1 MSSPAAEPFLSLQT
15 QAARLLATT
24 TKTPP
29 QMQSI
34 SSRNLLKQLPW
45 VTLTSGTYRVN
56 RRLQIKVGRGRVSF
70 IQEGTDVRII
80 PQTLT
85 ELSALR
91 GYTDTS
97 VLERLAGLFTVRQV
111 TPGEILAEEGSPIR
125 EAFLV
130 AHGRI
135 ERLATGEYGTVDHH
149 GVITDG
155 DQVGDE
161 ALGSDNPTW
170 SATLRCSTAG
180 TIMVLNWD
188 TLLEFLDREEGL
200 RTHFAEFARRRALPQ
215 NRKGEAEIALS
226 AGHEGEAQIP
236 GSFVDYELS
245 PREYELS
252 VTQTIL
258 RIHTRVADL
267 YNDPMNQVE
276 QQLRLTIEEIRET
289 QEHELVHNPDFGLL
303 HNTSYDQRISTRTGP
318 PTPDD
323 MDDLLSMRRSTDAFF
338 AHPKAIASFL
348 RECNRRGLAVDGTSL
363 EDGSKALAW
372 RGIPIFPLGKIGITE
387 HNTTSIIAMRRGDDR
402 QGVVGLRPA
411 ELPDQVQPGL
421 NVRFMGI
428 TDQAILR
435 YLVTS
440 YYSVAPLV
448 PDAVGLLEHV
458 AIGKE
463 ESA

>member
-1 MSSPAAEPFLSLQT
+1 MSSPAAEQFSSLQT
-15 QAARLLATT
+15 RAARLLATT

-34 SSRNLLKQLPW
+34 SSRNLLRQLPW
-45 VTLTSGTYRVN
+45 LTVSSGTYRVN

-70 IQEGTDVRII
+70 VQEGTDVRII
-80 PQTLT
+80 PETLT
-85 ELSALR
+85 ELAALR
-91 GYTDTS
+91 GYTDVD
-97 VLERLAGLFTVRQV
+97 VLTRLAGMFTVRQV
-111 TPGEILAEEGSPIR
+111 TPGEVLAAEGSPIR
-125 EAFLV
+125 EVFVV
-130 AHGRI
+130 AHGRV
-135 ERLATGEYGTVDHH
+135 ERLATGEYGTVDHL

-155 DQVGDE
+155 DQLGDE
-161 ALGSDNPTW
+161 AVGVEDPTW
-170 SATLRCSTAG
+170 SATLRCATSG

-188 TLLEFLDREEGL
+188 ALRELLDTEDGL
-200 RTHFAEFARRRALPQ
+200 RAHLDDFARRRSLPQ
-215 NRKGEAEIALS
+215 NRRGEAEIALS
-226 AGHEGEAQIP
+226 AGHLGEARLP
-236 GSFVDYELS
+236 GSFVDYELG

-252 VTQTIL
+252 LTQTVL
-258 RIHTRVADL
+258 QVHTRVADL

-276 QQLRLTIEEIRET
+276 EQLRLTVEEIRET
-289 QEHELVHNPDFGLL
+289 QEHELLHNPDFGLL

-338 AHPKAIASFL
+338 AHPKAITAFL
-348 RECNRRGLAVDGTSL
+348 RECNRRGLAVDATTQ
-363 EDGSKALAW
+363 ENGSKALSW
-372 RGIPIFPLGKIGITE
+372 RGVPVYPLGKIGLSD
-387 HNTTSIIAMRRGDDR
+387 HNTTSIIAMRRGEER
-402 QGVVGLRPA
+402 QGVVGLQPA

-435 YLVTS
+435 YLVTA

-458 AIGKE
+458 EIGRAD
-463 ESA
+463 S

>member
-1 MSSPAAEPFLSLQT
+1 MSSPHAEQFSSLQT

-34 SSRNLLKQLPW
+34 SSRHLLRQLPW
-45 VTLTSGTYRVN
+45 LTVTSGTYRVN

-80 PQTLT
+80 PHTLT

-91 GYTDTS
+91 GYTDTD

-111 TPGEILAEEGSPIR
+111 TPGMTLAEEGSPIR
-125 EAFLV
+125 EVFV
-130 AHGRI
+130 IAHGRI
-135 ERLATGEYGTVDHH
+135 ERLVTGKYGTIEHH

-161 ALGSDNPTW
+161 AVGVDDPTW
-170 SATLRCSTAG
+170 SATLRCSTSG
-180 TIMVLNWD
+180 TVMVLNWNA
-188 TLLEFLDREEGL
+188 LLELLDSEESL
-200 RTHFAEFARRRALPQ
+200 RTHLEDFARRRVLPQ
-215 NRKGEAEIALS
+215 NRKGEAEIAIS
-226 AGHEGEAQIP
+226 AGHQGESLLP
-236 GSFVDYELS
+236 GSFVGYELS

-252 VTQTIL
+252 LTQTIL

-267 YNDPMNQVE
+267 YNDPMNQVAE
-276 QQLRLTIEEIRET
+276 QLRLTVEEIRET

-338 AHPKAIASFL
+338 AHPKAIAAFL
-348 RECNRRGLAVDGTSL
+348 RECNRRGLTVDATSL
-363 EDGSKALAW
+363 EDGSKALTW
-372 RGIPIFPLGKIGITE
+372 RGVPVFPLGKIGITDQ
-387 HNTTSIIAMRRGDDR
+387 NTTSIIAMRRGEDR
-402 QGVVGLRPA
+402 QGVVGLQPA
-411 ELPDQVQPGL
+411 ELPDQVQPGV

-435 YLVTS
+435 YLVTA

-448 PDAVGLLEHV
+448 PDAIGLLENV
-458 AIGKE
+458 EIGAAG
-463 ESA
+463 S

>member
-1 MSSPAAEPFLSLQT
+1 MSSPPAEQFLSLQT
-15 QAARLLATT
+15 QAARQLATT

-34 SSRNLLKQLPW
+34 SSRNLLRKLPW
-45 VTLTSGTYRVN
+45 ITVSSGTYRVN

-70 IQEGTDVRII
+70 VQEGTDVRII
-80 PQTLT
+80 PHTLT
-85 ELSALR
+85 ELPALR
-91 GYTDTS
+91 GYTDTG

-111 TPGEILAEEGSPIR
+111 TPGVILAEEGSPVR
-125 EAFLV
+125 EVFV
-130 AHGRI
+130 IAHGRI
-135 ERLATGEYGTVDHH
+135 ERLVTGKYGTIDHH

-161 ALGSDNPTW
+161 AVGVDDPTW
-170 SATLRCSTAG
+170 SATLRCSTSG
-180 TIMVLNWD
+180 TIMVLDWNA
-188 TLLEFLDREEGL
+188 LLELLDGEEGL
-200 RTHFAEFARRRALPQ
+200 RTHLEDFARRRLLPQ
-215 NRKGEAEIALS
+215 NRKGEAEIAIS
-226 AGHEGEAQIP
+226 AGHQGEPLLP

-252 VTQTIL
+252 LTQTIL

-267 YNDPMNQVE
+267 YNDPMNQFE
-276 QQLRLTIEEIRET
+276 EQLRLTVEEIREA
-289 QEHELVHNPDFGLL
+289 QEHELVHNPEFGLL
-303 HNTSYDQRISTRTGP
+303 YNTSYDQRISTRTGP

-338 AHPKAIASFL
+338 AHPKAIAAFL
-348 RECNRRGLAVDGTSL
+348 RECNRRGLTVEASSL
-363 EDGSKALAW
+363 GDGSKALVW
-372 RGIPIFPLGKIGITE
+372 RGVPVYPLGKIGITDQ
-387 HNTTSIIAMRRGDDR
+387 NTTSIIAMRRGEDR
-402 QGVVGLRPA
+402 QGVVGLQPA

-435 YLVTS
+435 YLVTA

-448 PDAVGLLEHV
+448 PDAIGLLENV
-458 AIGKE
+458 EIGGAG
-463 ESA
+463 S

>member
-1 MSSPAAEPFLSLQT
+1 MSSPDAEPFLSLQT

-34 SSRNLLKQLPW
+34 SSRNLLKRLPW
-45 VTLTSGTYRVN
+45 ITVSSGTYRVN
-56 RRLQIKVGRGRVSF
+56 RRLQVKVGRGRVSF
-70 IQEGTDVRII
+70 LQEGSDVRII
-80 PQTLT
+80 PHTLT

-91 GYTDTS
+91 GYNDTG

-111 TPGEILAEEGSPIR
+111 MQGDVLAEEGQPVR
-125 EAFLV
+125 EVFVV
-130 AHGRI
+130 AHGRV
-135 ERLATGEYGTVDHH
+135 ERLATGEYGTVDRL

-161 ALGSDNPTW
+161 AVGVDDPTW

-188 TLLEFLDREEGL
+188 SLLELLNGEEGL
-200 RTHFAEFARRRALPQ
+200 RTHLEEFARRRALPQ
-215 NRKGEAEIALS
+215 NRRGEAEIALS
-226 AGHEGEAQIP
+226 AGHEGEALVP
-236 GSFVDYELS
+236 GTFVDYELS

-252 VTQTIL
+252 LTQTIL

-276 QQLRLTIEEIRET
+276 QQLRLTVEEIRET
-289 QEHELVHNPDFGLL
+289 QERELLHNPDFGLL

-338 AHPKAIASFL
+338 AHPKAITGFL
-348 RECNRRGLAVDGTSL
+348 RECNRRGLAVDATTL
-363 EDGSKALAW
+363 EDGSKALSW
-372 RGIPIFPLGKIGITE
+372 RGVPVFPLGKIGISD
-387 HNTTSIIAMRRGDDR
+387 HNTTAIIAMRRGEDR
-402 QGVVGLRPA
+402 QGVVGLLPA
-411 ELPDQVQPGL
+411 ALPDETQPGL

-428 TDQAILR
+428 SDQAILR
-435 YLVTS
+435 YLVTA
-440 YYSVAPLV
+440 YYSVAPLI

-458 AIGKE
+458 EIGR
-463 ESA
+463 ES

>member
-1 MSSPAAEPFLSLQT
+1 LSLQT
-15 QAARLLATT
+15 KAARLLATT

-45 VTLTSGTYRVN
+45 ITVTSGTYRVN

-70 IQEGTDVRII
+70 LQEGTDVSII
-80 PQTLT
+80 PHTLT
-85 ELSALR
+85 ELAALR
-91 GYTDTS
+91 GYTDTG
-97 VLERLAGLFTVRQV
+97 VLERLAGLFTTRQV
-111 TPGEILAEEGSPIR
+111 TPGEILAGEGQPIR
-125 EAFLV
+125 EVFVV
-130 AHGRI
+130 AHGRV
-135 ERLATGEYGTVDHH
+135 ERLATGEYGTVDQLD
-149 GVITDG
+149 VITDG

-161 ALGSDNPTW
+161 AIGVDDPVW

-188 TLLEFLDREEGL
+188 VLLELLDREEGL
-200 RTHFAEFARRRALPQ
+200 RTHLEDFARRRTLPQ
-215 NRKGEAEIALS
+215 NRRGEAEIAIS
-226 AGHEGEAQIP
+226 AGHQGEALLP
-236 GSFVDYELS
+236 GAFVDYELS

-252 VTQTIL
+252 LTQTIL
-258 RIHTRVADL
+258 QVHTRVADL

-276 QQLRLTIEEIRET
+276 QQIRLTVEEIRET

-338 AHPKAIASFL
+338 AHPKAITSFL
-348 RECNRRGLAVDGTSL
+348 RECNRRGLAVDATSL
-363 EDGSKALAW
+363 ADGSKALAW
-372 RGIPIFPLGKIGITE
+372 RGIPVFPLGKIGITD
-387 HNTTSIIAMRRGDDR
+387 HNTTSIIAMRRGEDR
-402 QGVVGLRPA
+402 QGVVGLQPA
-411 ELPDQVQPGL
+411 ALPDEVQPGL

-435 YLVTS
+435 YLVTA

-458 AIGKE
+458 EIGR
-463 ESA
+463 ES

>member
-1 MSSPAAEPFLSLQT
+1 MPSSPAAEPLSSLRT

-34 SSRNLLKQLPW
+34 SSRNLLRRLPW
-45 VTLTSGTYRVN
+45 VDVTSGTYRVN

-70 IQEGTDVRII
+70 LQHGADVVII
-80 PQTLT
+80 PGTLT

-91 GYTDTS
+91 GYSDTE
-97 VLERLAGLFTVRQV
+97 VLERLAGLFTARQV
-111 TPGEILAEEGSPIR
+111 TPGQVLAREGDPVR
-125 EAFLV
+125 EVFVV

-135 ERLATGEYGTVDHH
+135 ERLVTGKYGTVDHL

-161 ALGSDNPTW
+161 AVGVEDPSW

-180 TIMVLNWD
+180 TVMVLDWD
-188 TLLEFLDREEGL
+188 ALRGLLDEAPGL
-200 RTHFAEFARRRALPQ
+200 RAHLEDFARRRALPQ
-215 NRKGEAEIALS
+215 NRRGEAEIALS
-226 AGHEGEAQIP
+226 AGHEGEAVVP
-236 GSFVDYELS
+236 GTFVDYELE

-252 VTQTIL
+252 LTQTIL
-258 RIHTRVADL
+258 RVHTRVADL
-267 YNDPMNQVE
+267 YNDPMDQVE
-276 QQLRLTIEEIRET
+276 EQLRLTVEEIRET
-289 QEHELVHNPDFGLL
+289 QEHELVHNREFGLL
-303 HNTSYDQRISTRTGP
+303 HNTSYDQRICTRSGP

-338 AHPKAIASFL
+338 AHPKAITAFL
-348 RECNRRGLAVDGTSL
+348 RECNRRGLVVDAGRTD
-363 EDGSKALAW
+363 DGSRALTW
-372 RGIPIFPLGKIGITE
+372 RGVPVYPLGKIGISD
-387 HNTTSIIAMRRGDDR
+387 HNTTSIIAMRRGEDK

-411 ELPDQVQPGL
+411 ALPDEVQPGL

-428 TDQAILR
+428 IEQAILR
-435 YLVTS
+435 YLVTA

-458 AIGKE
+458 EIGRE
-463 ESA
+463 AS

>member
-1 MSSPAAEPFLSLQT
+1 MSSPGAEPFLSLQT

-34 SSRNLLKQLPW
+34 SSRNLLKRLPW
-45 VTLTSGTYRVN
+45 ITVSSGTYRVN

-70 IQEGTDVRII
+70 VQDGADVRII
-80 PQTLT
+80 PHTLT
-85 ELSALR
+85 ELAALR
-91 GYTDTS
+91 GYSGTG

-111 TPGEILAEEGSPIR
+111 TQGEVLAEEGQPIR
-125 EAFLV
+125 EVFVV
-130 AHGRI
+130 AHGRV
-135 ERLATGEYGTVDHH
+135 ERLVTGEYGTVDHL

-161 ALGSDNPTW
+161 AVGVEDPTW

-188 TLLEFLDREEGL
+188 SLLELLNGEEGL
-200 RTHFAEFARRRALPQ
+200 RTHLEGFARRRALPQ
-215 NRKGEAEIALS
+215 NRRGEAEIALS
-226 AGHEGEAQIP
+226 AGHEGEALVP
-236 GSFVDYELS
+236 GTFVDYELS

-252 VTQTIL
+252 LTQTIL

-276 QQLRLTIEEIRET
+276 EQLRLTVEEIRET
-289 QEHELVHNPDFGLL
+289 QERELLHNPDFGLL

-338 AHPKAIASFL
+338 AHPKAITGFL
-348 RECNRRGLAVDGTSL
+348 RECNRRGLAVDATTL
-363 EDGSKALAW
+363 DDGSKALSW
-372 RGIPIFPLGKIGITE
+372 RGVPVFPLGKIGISD
-387 HNTTSIIAMRRGDDR
+387 HNTTAIIAMRRGEDR
-402 QGVVGLRPA
+402 QGVVGLLPA
-411 ELPDQVQPGL
+411 ALPDETQPGL

-428 TDQAILR
+428 SDQAILR
-435 YLVTS
+435 YLVTA

-448 PDAVGLLEHV
+448 PDAIGLLEHV
-458 AIGKE
+458 EIGR
-463 ESA
+463 ES

>member
-1 MSSPAAEPFLSLQT
+1 MSSPDAEPFLSLQT

-34 SSRNLLKQLPW
+34 SSRNLLKRLPW
-45 VTLTSGTYRVN
+45 ITVSSGTYRVN

-70 IQEGTDVRII
+70 LQEGADVRII
-80 PQTLT
+80 PHTLT

-91 GYTDTS
+91 GYRDTG

-111 TPGEILAEEGSPIR
+111 TPGEVLAEEGQPVR
-125 EAFLV
+125 EVFVV
-130 AHGRI
+130 AHGRV
-135 ERLATGEYGTVDHH
+135 ERLATGEYGTVDRL

-161 ALGSDNPTW
+161 AVGVEEPTW

-188 TLLEFLDREEGL
+188 SLLELLDGEEGL
-200 RTHFAEFARRRALPQ
+200 RTHLQGFARRRALPQ
-215 NRKGEAEIALS
+215 NRRGEAEIALS
-226 AGHEGEAQIP
+226 AGHEGEALVP
-236 GSFVDYELS
+236 GTFVDYELS

-252 VTQTIL
+252 LTQTIL

-276 QQLRLTIEEIRET
+276 EQLRLTVEEIRET
-289 QEHELVHNPDFGLL
+289 QERELLHNPDFGLL
-303 HNTSYDQRISTRTGP
+303 HNTAYDQRISTRTGP

-338 AHPKAIASFL
+338 AHPKAITGFL
-348 RECNRRGLAVDGTSL
+348 RECNRRGLAVDATTL
-363 EDGSKALAW
+363 EDGSKALSW
-372 RGIPIFPLGKIGITE
+372 RGVPVFPLGKIGISD
-387 HNTTSIIAMRRGDDR
+387 HNTTAIIAMRRGEDR

-411 ELPDQVQPGL
+411 ALPDETQPGL

-428 TDQAILR
+428 SDQAILR
-435 YLVTS
+435 YLVTA
-440 YYSVAPLV
+440 YYSVAALV

-458 AIGKE
+458 EIGR
-463 ESA
+463 ES